1 VEGER
6 ARSSVGASSSSAA
19 AAAESSEP
27 RVHPLFNV
35 AVEDAEAVRLSR
47 SLRDIQ
53 LPALEVDVGTESNPL
68 DLLVVGCGP
77 AGLAV
82 AELAGKRG
90 LRVAVVDPD
99 PLRMWPANY
108 GVWVDEFEAMG
119 LADCF
124 DKTWE
129 KARVCMT
136 EEENERTGGVVLNRP
151 YGRVNRAA
159 LKRRLLELSS
169 QNGVMFAAGLVGG
182 GEGDVVHAPG
192 HSTVRCKGLPG
203 GRTELVARQVLDAT
217 GHSRRLV
224 EFAEDFTPGYQ
235 AAYGAMLRVAD
246 NGHAFDPDEMFFM
259 DWRDEHLEGDD
270 KRGNAEE
277 PTFLYTMPFSRTK
290 LFVEETSLVAR
301 PGVPFD
307 ELKDR
312 LVKRLAY
319 LGVKVEAF
327 EEEEFCLIPMGGVL
341 PKMPQRVLGIGGT
354 AGMVHPST
362 GFMIARTLKS
372 APTLVDA
379 IVGGMEA
386 QREAGGAY
394 DADEV
399 SRRVWAQVWPEEEQ
413 RQRTFMVFGME
424 ILLNM
429 DVDATRRFFAGF
441 FSLQDKQWGG
451 FLSWRLSAV
460 SLIGFGLSLF
470 AESSWRARLEIIVK
484 ALPFLPTFVS
494 NFLGAKNAFES
505 EPFGGI
511 VSRESVPKLRG
522 SPPDPQAIY
531 ADGIKVEERVAN

>member
-1 VEGER
+1 V
-6 ARSSVGASSSSAA
+6 
-19 AAAESSEP
+19 
-27 RVHPLFNV
+27 
-35 AVEDAEAVRLSR
+35 
-47 SLRDIQ
+47 
-53 LPALEVDVGTESNPL
+53 
-68 DLLVVGCGP
+68 
-77 AGLAV
+77 
-82 AELAGKRG
+82 
-90 LRVAVVDPD
+90 
-99 PLRMWPANY
+99 
-108 GVWVDEFEAMG
+108 
-119 LADCF
+119 
-124 DKTWE
+124 
-129 KARVCMT
+129 
-136 EEENERTGGVVLNRP
+136 
-151 YGRVNRAA
+151 
-159 LKRRLLELSS
+159 
-169 QNGVMFAAGLVGG
+169 AAGDGA
-182 GEGDVVHAPG
+182 VVHAPG
-192 HSTVRCKGLPG
+192 HSTVACRGLPG
-203 GRTELVARQVLDAT
+203 GRASLVARQVLDAT

-224 EFAEDFTPGYQ
+224 EFDEDFTPGYQ

-246 NGHAFDPDEMFFM
+246 NGHPFDPDEMFFM
-259 DWRDEHLEGDD
+259 DWRDEHLAGDD
-270 KRGNAEE
+270 KRGNTEE

-341 PKMPQRVLGIGGT
+341 PRMPQRVLGIGGT

-379 IVGGMEA
+379 IVEAVEA
-386 QREAGGAY
+386 QRMAGGAY

-399 SRRVWAQVWPEEEQ
+399 SRRVWARVWPEEEQ

-424 ILLNM
+424 ILLSM

-441 FSLQDKQWGG
+441 FSLQDNQWGG

-511 VSRESVPKLRG
+511 VTRESVPKLRG

-531 ADGIKVEERVAN
+531 ADAIKLEVEAASN